1 VRVVRNDAFAVAAL
15 LAEHPSA
22 IVISPGPGTPSRA
35 GRIVDLIRANESIPL
50 LGVCLGHQAIG
61 EAFGARIVRGTV
73 PVHGKVTEVV
83 HRGERLFRGCDSPM
97 RTARYH
103 SLVIDRDTLPDDF
116 NVDAETADGVVMA
129 VSHRWRPIF
138 GIQFHPESY
147 GTVGGD
153 QLIRNFLTVRG
164 GDPSP
169 SARLGMTGPSSAL
182 RAPSPRGRGEGKPV
196 ALPLAPRERGEG
208 GRRPGEG
215 RVNASAAPRA
225 MEAAP

>member
-1 VRVVRNDAFAVAAL
+1 LRVVRNDAFDVAAL
-15 LAEHPSA
+15 LVERPRA

-61 EAFGARIVRGTV
+61 EAFGARIVRGAV

-116 NVDAETADGVVMA
+116 SVDAETSDGVVMA
-129 VSHRWRPIF
+129 VSHRRRPIF

-147 GTVGGD
+147 GTTGGD
-153 QLIRNFLTVRG
+153 QIIRNFLETTHPQPLSPPTRG
-164 GDPSP
+164 EGSGLAGGKP
-169 SARLGMTGPSSAL
+169 L
-182 RAPSPRGRGEGKPV
+182 SPRGGARV
-196 ALPLAPRERGEG
+196 AD
-208 GRRPGEG
+208 G
-215 RVNASAAPRA
+215 RVRGAAAR
-225 MEAAP
+225 